1 VVNPRTGAVVARI
14 RGAFHTVGVRGWL
27 HVQDMG
33 DPTRE
38 VDVDAG
44 HRVPLASV
52 FKLLVAVAV
61 AREIDA
67 GRLQATSRVRVGA
80 RRTAGPTGLAAM
92 RDPVAMSVRDLVLL
106 MLTVSDNA
114 ACDVLY
120 DLVGSDAVAAVPS
133 ALGLRA
139 TTVRGAAR
147 DFLGSIPTDLGVE
160 PREVA
165 SALTSPGALER
176 LSVLDP
182 ARTTSG
188 TPRDLTRLLRLVWRD
203 EAASAA
209 GCQELRRAL
218 ALQVWPHRLAAG
230 FPEDDV
236 VVSGKTGTVPALRAE
251 AGVVERPAGRSFAIT
266 VVTRSET
273 AALNL
278 PRVDAAIGACARMA
292 VDALDP

>member
-1 VVNPRTGAVVARI
+1 VAARV
-14 RGAFHTVGVRGWL
+14 RGVFETVGVRGWL
-27 HVQDMG
+27 HVHDVA
-33 DPTRE
+33 DPPHE

-44 HRVPLASV
+44 HRVPLASM

-67 GRLQATSRVRVGA
+67 GRLEATARVRVGA
-80 RRTAGPTGLAAM
+80 RRTAGPTGLGAM
-92 RDPVAMSVRDLVLL
+92 RDPVAISVRDLVLL

-114 ACDVLY
+114 ACDALY
-120 DLVGSDAVAAVPS
+120 DLVGADTVAAVPT
-133 ALGLRA
+133 ALGLRG

-147 DFLGSIPTDLGVE
+147 DFLGSIPADLEVE

-165 SALTSPGALER
+165 SALARPGALER
-176 LSVLDP
+176 LRVLDP

-188 TPRDLTRLLRLVWRD
+188 TPRDLTRLLRMVWRD
-203 EAASAA
+203 EAASADS
-209 GCQELRRAL
+209 CQELRRAL

-251 AGVVERPAGRSFAIT
+251 AGIVERPSGRTFAIA
-266 VVTRSET
+266 VVTRSAT

-278 PRVDAAIGACARMA
+278 PRVDAAIGATARMA